1 MSILER
7 LSEDFKKALKGRD
20 QDTVSVIRMIKA
32 AIKNKEIE
40 KRSALSDNEIN
51 AILASLTKQRR
62 EAIEQFAKGGRQD
75 LADKENKELL
85 ILQSYLPQQLT
96 EEELKKI
103 IENAIKEAAAVSEKN
118 IGRIMKILMP
128 RIKGCADGK
137 LVNELVKKA
146 LEG

>member
-40 KRSALSDNEIN
+40 KRSALSDDEIN

-103 IENAIKEAAAVSEKN
+103 IENAIKEAAAVSEKDM
-118 IGRIMKILMP
+118 GRIMKILMP
-128 RIKGCADGK
+128 RIKGRADGK